1 MIMMLRQIFRAS
13 SFMVLSIIFISSI
26 FLAGSTSTEA
36 ATSGFTPPEN
46 YRKDDSLG
54 IVVEPSQDNQE
65 KVVSKDEMDMEDI
78 FGSEQIFPFEMG
90 LGNSAF

>member
-1 MIMMLRQIFRAS
+1 
-13 SFMVLSIIFISSI
+13 MVLSIIFISSI

-36 ATSGFTPPEN
+36 ATSGFTPPEI